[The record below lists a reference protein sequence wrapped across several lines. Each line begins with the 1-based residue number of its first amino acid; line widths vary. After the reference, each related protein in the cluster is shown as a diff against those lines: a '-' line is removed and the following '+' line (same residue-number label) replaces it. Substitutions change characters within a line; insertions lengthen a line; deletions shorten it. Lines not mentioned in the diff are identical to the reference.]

1 MIRNHAMPL
10 TRLRRLPDGL
20 LRPLA
25 AAVFAAV
32 YSFVLLP
39 VARFYWFVPA
49 GWRFA
54 ALALAPWRYWP
65 WILGGELASRVW
77 YEYAYDPP
85 LPSQAPLPEF
95 FLTLP
100 GLIFLFAGPL
110 GGMLGSLQFRQ
121 RVRDIG
127 AALDGVPGMSWL
139 MLSCL
144 IGALGETAGN
154 LLSVHVNHDNLGL
167 SYSRFVAGKFVG
179 DYIGVI
185 ALAPAL
191 FALVYARKP
200 HAWRLDA
207 LVVAAILAAYVALIR
222 ADLDVPV
229 YGYLRLFV
237 LIPAYWCAVRGG
249 WRGAAVALALC
260 SFTVALAPAAHLLD
274 PYRDLL
280 TQLLLALIGS
290 AALLLGSAL
299 DAQRA
304 SSAELIRRNANL
316 ESANRDLERLGR
328 ELREVAQ
335 RNLTIEEVQRRRL
348 ARAIHDELGQ
358 NITAMH
364 TRLKIAQTRINET
377 QMGDVASSLYDILGQ
392 MRRSVYA
399 LMDSL
404 RPPVLD
410 EFGLLRA
417 LDDGP
422 LRDMVELAGMS
433 YAFRF
438 GGEPALIDAL
448 AENTQIALWRI
459 AQEAST
465 NTVRHANANVFEM
478 RLRVGIRGG
487 RVWALLDLRDDGVG
501 IGAGESQRQRG
512 GLQSI
517 RDRVFALDG
526 VMKVQRRGNITRL
539 HLLLRQAL

>member
-1 MIRNHAMPL
+1 MIQDDVSTI
-10 TRLRRLPDGL
+10 TRARLPDWL
-20 LRPLA
+20 LRLLA

-54 ALALAPWRYWP
+54 ALALTPWRYWP

-77 YEYAYDPP
+77 YEYVYDPP
-85 LPSQAPLPEF
+85 FAWQAPLPEF
-95 FLTLP
+95 FFTLS
-100 GLIFLFAGPL
+100 GLAFLFAGPL
-110 GGMLGSLQFRQ
+110 GGMLGSLYFRQ

-127 AALDGVPGMSWL
+127 AALEGVSGMSWL
-139 MLSCL
+139 IVSCL

-154 LLSVHVNHDNLGL
+154 LLSIHLNHDILQL
-167 SYSRFVAGKFVG
+167 SYSRFVVGKFVG

-185 ALAPAL
+185 GLAPAL
-191 FALVYARKP
+191 FALVFARKP
-200 HAWRLDA
+200 RTWRLDA
-207 LVVAAILAAYVALIR
+207 LVVATILAAYAALIR
-222 ADLDVPV
+222 TDLDEAV

-237 LIPAYWCAVRGG
+237 LIPTYWCAMRGS
-249 WRGAAVALALC
+249 WRGAAVVLAL
-260 SFTVALAPAAHLLD
+260 SGFVVALVPSVHPLD
-274 PYRDLL
+274 PYHDLF
-280 TQLLLALIGS
+280 TQLLLAMFGS
-290 AALLLGSAL
+290 AALLLGSAM

-304 SSAELIRRNANL
+304 SSGELIRRNVHL
-316 ESANRDLERLGR
+316 EVANRDLERVGR
-328 ELREVAQ
+328 ELREVAE
-335 RNLTIEEVQRRRL
+335 RNLTIEEEQRRRL

-364 TRLKIAQTRINET
+364 TRLKMAQTRINET
-377 QMGDVASSLYDILGQ
+377 QMEDVASSLYDILGE
-392 MRRSVYA
+392 MRRAVYA

-422 LRDMVELAGMS
+422 LRDMVERAGMS
-433 YAFRF
+433 YVFHF

-465 NTVRHANANVFEM
+465 NTVRHANAKVFEM
-478 RLRVGIRGG
+478 RLRVGIRDG
-487 RVWALLDLRDDGVG
+487 RVWALLDLCDDGVG

>member
-1 MIRNHAMPL
+1 MIRNHAMPPA
-10 TRLRRLPDGL
+10 RLRRLPDGL
-20 LRPLA
+20 LRVLA

-32 YSFVLLP
+32 YCFVLLP

-85 LPSQAPLPEF
+85 LPTQAPLPEF

-121 RVRDIG
+121 RVRNIG

-144 IGALGETAGN
+144 IGAFGETAGN
-154 LLSVHVNHDNLGL
+154 LLSVHVNQDDLGL

-200 HAWRLDA
+200 HAWRLDV

-249 WRGAAVALALC
+249 WRGAALALALC
-260 SFTVALAPAAHLLD
+260 SFTVALAPAAHALD

-358 NITAMH
+358 SITAMH
-364 TRLKIAQTRINET
+364 TRLKMAQARIRET
-377 QMGDVASSLYDILGQ
+377 QMEDVAAGIYDILGQ

-404 RPPVLD
+404 RPPALD

-422 LRDMVELAGMS
+422 LRDLVENASMR
-433 YAFRF
+433 YVFRF
-438 GGEPALIDAL
+438 RGEPALVDAL
-448 AENTQIALWRI
+448 HGDTQITLWRI
-459 AQEAST
+459 AQEATT
-465 NTVRHANANVFEM
+465 NAVRHAAAKCFEL
-478 RLRVGIRGG
+478 RLRIGIRNDKA
-487 RVWALLDLRDDGVG
+487 WAILDLRDDGVG
-501 IGAGESQRQRG
+501 IGERSAERKGS

-526 VMKVQRRGNITRL
+526 VMKTQRRGRVTRL

>member
-1 MIRNHAMPL
+1 
-10 TRLRRLPDGL
+10 
-20 LRPLA
+20 
-25 AAVFAAV
+25 V

-39 VARFYWFVPA
+39 VARFYWYVPA

-54 ALALAPWRYWP
+54 ALALAPRRYWP

-154 LLSVHVNHDNLGL
+154 LLSVHVNHDDLGL

-377 QMGDVASSLYDILGQ
+377 HMEDVASSLYDILGQ

-404 RPPVLD
+404 CPPVLD

-465 NTVRHANANVFEM
+465 NTVRHANASVFEM